1 MPLNQLQ
8 TFLSRANAQSRDAVQ
23 EVAIV
28 EGKEIYGTF
37 GDAQPMP
44 VMTPN
49 GYQDKIIMQFKAAA
63 SQFPTKPEARQYL
76 MRPLTGREYLV
87 QMVDYTNPVVY
98 TFILVDREV

>member
-1 MPLNQLQ
+1 M
-8 TFLSRANAQSRDAVQ
+8 
-23 EVAIV
+23 I

-44 VMTPN
+44 IMTSN
-49 GYQDKIIMQFKAAA
+49 GYQDHIVMPFKAEA
-63 SQFPTKPEARQYL
+63 SQFATAPEAHQYL
-76 MRPLTGREYLV
+76 ERPLTSRRYFI